1 MVEET
6 ISQPTDQQI
15 LIGKLLRD
23 AREAKG
29 IAIEDMAEKLH
40 LFTDVVRGI
49 EQCDFEE
56 MPSRVFVRGYVR
68 NYARLVGLNAQEML
82 DKFDQAHP
90 EDLSHLQI
98 DKSPHL
104 PTDSPVASRFAG
116 VMTWVTV
123 LAIVILFVVWWYG
136 YLTREEAKEI
146 TVEQSVV
153 TEEVT
158 VQSPV
163 DLVPQ
168 VESLTPPV
176 LAIETIE
183 EAQAALPKNELTE
196 PKIALPNE
204 AVLVDSVIEAQPV
217 VAEPLFIEPA
227 QALVIEEKPV
237 EVVEA
242 QPQVPA
248 VPDVRLKLNGD
259 CWVIVKSDDDSFKLV
274 GLYNTGYEK
283 IFEGNAPYTIVL
295 GNYESAELWVRGE
308 LYDLTPHAR
317 GNVARFT
324 LTL

>member
-6 ISQPTDQQI
+6 MSQPTDQQI

-40 LFTDVVRGI
+40 LLTDVVRGI

-98 DKSPHL
+98 DKTPHL

-116 VMTWVTV
+116 IVTWLTV

-136 YLTREEAKEI
+136 YLTREEAKDI
-146 TVEQSVV
+146 TAEQAVV
-153 TEEVT
+153 TEEVI
-158 VQSPV
+158 VQSPIE
-163 DLVPQ
+163 LAPLEESVP
-168 VESLTPPV
+168 PPAFV
-176 LAIETIE
+176 AEPAE
-183 EAQAALPKNELTE
+183 EAQAVELTQDVIE
-196 PKIALPNE
+196 PKVVVPVE
-204 AVLVDSVIEAQPV
+204 SVVEAQPV
-217 VAEPLFIEPA
+217 VAEPMFIEPV
-227 QALVIEEKPV
+227 QTPVIEEKPI

-242 QPQVPA
+242 QPQATVI
-248 VPDVRLKLNGD
+248 PDVRLKLNGD
-259 CWVIVKSDDDSFKLV
+259 CWVIVKSNDDSFKLV

>member
-40 LFTDVVRGI
+40 LLTDVVRGI

-68 NYARLVGLNAQEML
+68 NYARLVDLNAQEML

-98 DKSPHL
+98 DKTPHL

-116 VMTWVTV
+116 IVTWLTV

-136 YLTREEAKEI
+136 YLTREEAKDI
-146 TVEQSVV
+146 TAEQAVV
-153 TEEVT
+153 TEEVI
-158 VQSPV
+158 VQSPIE
-163 DLVPQ
+163 LAPLEENVP
-168 VESLTPPV
+168 PPAFV
-176 LAIETIE
+176 AEPAE
-183 EAQAALPKNELTE
+183 EAQAGELTQDVIE
-196 PKIALPNE
+196 PKVVVPVE
-204 AVLVDSVIEAQPV
+204 SVVEAQPV
-217 VAEPLFIEPA
+217 VAEPMFIEPV
-227 QALVIEEKPV
+227 QTPVIEEKPI

-242 QPQVPA
+242 QPQAPVI
-248 VPDVRLKLNGD
+248 PDVRLKLNGD

-324 LTL
+324 LAL

>member
-6 ISQPTDQQI
+6 MSQPTDQQI

-40 LFTDVVRGI
+40 LLTDVVRGI

-98 DKSPHL
+98 DKTPHL

-116 VMTWVTV
+116 IVTWLTV

-136 YLTREEAKEI
+136 YLTREEAKDI
-146 TVEQSVV
+146 TAEQAVV
-153 TEEVT
+153 TEEVI
-158 VQSPV
+158 VQSPIE
-163 DLVPQ
+163 LAPLEESVP
-168 VESLTPPV
+168 PPAFV
-176 LAIETIE
+176 AEPAE
-183 EAQAALPKNELTE
+183 EAQAVELTQDVIE
-196 PKIALPNE
+196 PKVVVPVE
-204 AVLVDSVIEAQPV
+204 SVLDPQPV
-217 VAEPLFIEPA
+217 VAEPMFIEPA
-227 QALVIEEKPV
+227 QAPVIEEKPI

-242 QPQVPA
+242 QPQA
-248 VPDVRLKLNGD
+248 IPDVRLKLNGD
-259 CWVIVKSDDDSFKLV
+259 CWVIVKSDDESFKLV

>member
-1 MVEET
+1 MVKET

-29 IAIEDMAEKLH
+29 IAIEDMADKLH
-40 LFTDVVRGI
+40 LLTDVVRAI
-49 EQCDFEE
+49 EACDFDE

-98 DKSPHL
+98 DKTPHL

-116 VMTWVTV
+116 VVTWVTV
-123 LAIVILFVVWWYG
+123 LGIVILFVVWWYD
-136 YLTREEAKEI
+136 YLTREEAQEI
-146 TVEQSVV
+146 TAEQTVV
-153 TEEVT
+153 TEEVIA
-158 VQSPV
+158 QSSV
-163 DLVPQ
+163 ELAPQ
-168 VESLTPPV
+168 
-176 LAIETIE
+176 
-183 EAQAALPKNELTE
+183 
-196 PKIALPNE
+196 
-204 AVLVDSVIEAQPV
+204 VDSVAPPAV
-217 VAEPLFIEPA
+217 VAEPIEEVQAVELKQDEIELKVAVPVEVAPVEPVVEPKPIVAEPMFIEPA
-227 QALVIEEKPV
+227 QALVIEEKPI

-242 QPQVPA
+242 QPQAPII
-248 VPDVRLKLNGD
+248 PDVRLKLNGD

-317 GNVARFT
+317 GNVARFA
-324 LTL
+324 LSL

>member
-40 LFTDVVRGI
+40 LLTDVVRGI

-146 TVEQSVV
+146 TVEQSVE

-158 VQSPV
+158 VQAPV
-163 DLVPQ
+163 ELVPQ

-196 PKIALPNE
+196 PKIALPTE
-204 AVLVDSVIEAQPV
+204 AALVDSVIEAQPI

>member
-6 ISQPTDQQI
+6 MTQPTDQQI

-29 IAIEDMAEKLH
+29 IAIEDMADKLH
-40 LFTDVVRGI
+40 LLTDVVRGI

-98 DKSPHL
+98 DKTPHL

-116 VMTWVTV
+116 VVTWLTV

-136 YLTREEAKEI
+136 YLTREETQEI
-146 TVEQSVV
+146 TAEQAVA
-153 TEEVT
+153 TEEVI
-158 VQSPV
+158 VQSPIE
-163 DLVPQ
+163 LAPRE
-168 VESLTPPV
+168 ESVTPPAFV
-176 LAIETIE
+176 AEPAE
-183 EAQAALPKNELTE
+183 EAQAVELTQDVIE
-196 PKIALPNE
+196 PNVVVPVE
-204 AVLVDSVIEAQPV
+204 SVVEAQPV
-217 VAEPLFIEPA
+217 VAEPMFIEPV
-227 QALVIEEKPV
+227 QTPVIEEKPI

-242 QPQVPA
+242 QPQAPVI
-248 VPDVRLKLNGD
+248 PDVRLKLNGD

>member
-29 IAIEDMAEKLH
+29 IAIEDMAKKLH
-40 LFTDVVRGI
+40 LLTDVVRGI

-116 VMTWVTV
+116 VVTWVTV

-183 EAQAALPKNELTE
+183 EVQAALPKDELTE
-196 PKIALPNE
+196 PKRALPTE
-204 AVLVDSVIEAQPV
+204 AALVDSVIEAQPIV
-217 VAEPLFIEPA
+217 TEPLFIEPA

-242 QPQVPA
+242 QAQVPA

>member
-40 LFTDVVRGI
+40 LLTDVVRGI

-146 TVEQSVV
+146 TVEQSVE

-158 VQSPV
+158 VQAPV
-163 DLVPQ
+163 ELVPQ

-183 EAQAALPKNELTE
+183 EAQVALPKNELTE
-196 PKIALPNE
+196 PKIALPTE
-204 AVLVDSVIEAQPV
+204 AALVDSVIEAQPI

>member
-40 LFTDVVRGI
+40 LLTDVVRGI

-104 PTDSPVASRFAG
+104 PTDSPVASRVAG

-146 TVEQSVV
+146 TVEQSVE

-158 VQSPV
+158 VQAPV
-163 DLVPQ
+163 ELVPQ

-196 PKIALPNE
+196 PKIALPTE
-204 AVLVDSVIEAQPV
+204 AALVDSVIEAQPI

>member
-6 ISQPTDQQI
+6 ITQPTDQQI

-40 LFTDVVRGI
+40 LLTDVVRGI

-90 EDLSHLQI
+90 EDLSHLKI
-98 DKSPHL
+98 DKTPHL
-104 PTDSPVASRFAG
+104 PTDSPAASRFAG
-116 VMTWVTV
+116 VVTWVTV

-136 YLTREEAKEI
+136 YLTREEAQGDSA
-146 TVEQSVV
+146 EQGVV
-153 TEEVT
+153 TEEVIVQLPVELAPQAESVTPPALVAGPIEEVQAVELKQDVIEPMSALPVET
-158 VQSPV
+158 VP
-163 DLVPQ
+163 
-168 VESLTPPV
+168 VEST
-176 LAIETIE
+176 IET
-183 EAQAALPKNELTE
+183 
-196 PKIALPNE
+196 
-204 AVLVDSVIEAQPV
+204 QPV
-217 VAEPLFIEPA
+217 VAEPMFIEPA
-227 QALVIEEKPV
+227 QAPVIEEKPI

-242 QPQVPA
+242 QPQVPT

-274 GLYNTGYEK
+274 GLYNNGYEK
-283 IFEGNAPYTIVL
+283 VFEGNAPYTIVL